1 MTDKELE
8 QLINEIDSGPLL
20 TAPIGLK
27 EEILAKA
34 DKIDKRKE
42 FSTRLK
48 KRGELILY
56 SLEVTAVTAAAVFL
70 IIVSPLKNEFS
81 TNRAEREATLFVKE
95 ESIRKTFFDK
105 AHKIVYLGDFMDNLE
120 KDDPKEERK

>member
-20 TAPIGLK
+20 TAPTGLK

-56 SLEVTAVTAAAVFL
+56 SLEC
-70 IIVSPLKNEFS
+70 SKS
-81 TNRAEREATLFVKE
+81 
-95 ESIRKTFFDK
+95 
-105 AHKIVYLGDFMDNLE
+105 
-120 KDDPKEERK
+120 